1 MDENKE
7 LDESEELVIDDL
19 VEVPELRPEL
29 ETIAVF
35 VSVEEERE
43 LVILSGVVDVSAIL
57 EENEESVGLEEGA
70 DVTVEKKGNFDVEYE
85 NGDSKAVVLV
95 VEGTEVTA
103 EGNGDE
109 RCEDCLD
116 ALDRVEVDE
125 YLTELELTPTL
136 QLTS

>member
-7 LDESEELVIDDL
+7 LNESEELVIDDL
-19 VEVPELRPEL
+19 IEVSEWRPEL

-70 DVTVEKKGNFDVEYE
+70 DVTVEKKGNSDVEYE
-85 NGDSKAVVLV
+85 DGDSKAVVLV

-103 EGNGDE
+103 EGNGDK

-116 ALDRVEVDE
+116 ALDRVEIDE
-125 YLTELELTPTL
+125 Y
-136 QLTS
+136 